1 MSTPP
6 APAKTPLLR
15 RPWFAFLS
23 SMRFAVALLSLL
35 ALASVIGTVL
45 QQNQSEVAYLVEF
58 GPFWHQIFRFLGLY
72 DVYSAPWFVVIMAFL
87 ILSTGLCLWR
97 NIPPFLREM
106 RGFRLNASERSL
118 AAMKHSTLLAE
129 IPQPEITERYLK
141 VSGFAVRREQRAD
154 GSLIIAAKKGS
165 INKWGYICA
174 HAAIIVICLGG
185 LIDSNLPLKLAIFS
199 GSLKPDKTAQFA
211 NDFGAQSRLGSG
223 TLSFRGNVNIREGQT
238 IQETFLD
245 TGNGLLV
252 QELPFSVTLKQFHVD
267 YYDSGMPKN
276 FASDLIVTDKQ
287 SGDTYTPT
295 LRVNHPFTLHGI
307 TLYQASFGDGGSGLS
322 FRAWNLGSPS
332 ADATELKAASLSAFP
347 LRLGQNQPDKQYTL
361 EFAELRP
368 LNVENEEE
376 ADSSS
381 APQQPGSLQ
390 QRLSDA
396 RSVQQASALR
406 NVGPTITF
414 RLRDQAGQ
422 AHEYVNYMLPLRRGS
437 DYYFATGERNS
448 NTEPYRWLMIP
459 ADKQGK
465 PDTFMHLRAVLLDP
479 QQRQAVLDRAVAD
492 MPEASKARFRDA
504 LNNILELFAR
514 EGLTGINQFV
524 QTQIPAAERDRMRE
538 LFYQML
544 FGAGNIAL
552 DQALT
557 EQGLDWPQGEE
568 RNRFLINSFDA
579 YTGLTRFGSPV
590 LLQLN
595 GFNEVK
601 SSGLQMTRSPGQGW
615 VYLGSALLILG
626 TFLMFYI
633 REQRAWLLYH
643 NGSVRFAMS
652 AARHKRQLEQAFSQ
666 HTQHLTR
673 LAQELNHDQP

>member
-6 APAKTPLLR
+6 SPAPTPLLR

-72 DVYSAPWFVVIMAFL
+72 DVYSAPWFVAILAFL

-97 NIPPFLREM
+97 NIPPFVREM
-106 RGFRLNASERSL
+106 RGFRLNASARSL
-118 AAMKHSTLLAE
+118 AAMKYSALLPDA
-129 IPQPEITERYLK
+129 PQPEIAERYLA
-141 VSGFAVRREQRAD
+141 VSGFAVRRQQRED
-154 GSLIIAAKKGS
+154 GSFIIAAKKGS

-174 HAAIIVICLGG
+174 HSAIIVICLGG
-185 LIDSNLPLKLAIFS
+185 LLDSNLPLKLAMFS
-199 GSLKPDKTAQFA
+199 GSLKPNKTAQFS
-211 NDFGAQSRLGSG
+211 NDFAPESRLGSN
-223 TLSFRGNVNIREGQT
+223 TLSFRGNVNVREGQT
-238 IQETFLD
+238 VQEIFLD

-252 QELPFSVTLKQFHVD
+252 QELPFSVTLKRFHVD
-267 YYDSGMPKN
+267 YYESGMPKN
-276 FASDLIVTDKQ
+276 FASDLVVTDKQ
-287 SGDTYTPT
+287 SGETYTPT

-307 TLYQASFGDGGSGLS
+307 TLYQASFGDGGSGLN
-322 FRAWNLGSPS
+322 FRAWNLGTPS
-332 ADATELKAASLSAFP
+332 AASTELKAASLSAFP
-347 LRLGQNQPDKQYTL
+347 LYLGQQQAGKQYTL

-368 LNVENEEE
+368 LNVEDEEQ
-376 ADSSS
+376 ADSEN
-381 APQQPGSLQ
+381 PQPNSLR
-390 QRLSDA
+390 QRLNDA
-396 RSVQQASALR
+396 RSVQQANALR

-422 AHEYVNYMLPLRRGS
+422 AREYVNYMLPLRRGG
-437 DYYFATGERNS
+437 DYYFATGERANA
-448 NTEPYRWLMIP
+448 NEAYRWLMIP

-479 QQRQAVLDRAVAD
+479 QRRQTVLDRAVAD
-492 MPEASKARFRDA
+492 MQEPAKARFRDA

-524 QTQIPAAERDRMRE
+524 QSQIPPAEQERMRE

-552 DQALT
+552 DEALA
-557 EQGLDWPQGEE
+557 EQKLEWPQSEE

-601 SSGLQMTRSPGQGW
+601 SSGLQMTRSPGQNW
-615 VYLGSALLILG
+615 VYLGSVLLVLG
-626 TFLMFYI
+626 TVLMFYI
-633 REQRAWLLYH
+633 REQRAWLLYE
-643 NGSVRFAMS
+643 NGRVRFAMS
-652 AARHKRQLEQAFSQ
+652 AARHRRQLEQSFTQ

-673 LAQELNHDQP
+673 LAQELNHDPS